1 MGKGDKKTRRG
12 KIILG
17 SYGVRR
23 PRKNNDKPALKPSK
37 TVGVKLSK
45 DKPVKEKKEVLSV
58 KEDKE
63 IKAVKEV
70 KAIKAVKEVKEVKA
84 IK

>member
-23 PRKNNDKPALKPSK
+23 PRKNNDKPALKPAKS
-37 TVGVKLSK
+37 VGVKPSK
-45 DKPVKEKKEVLSV
+45 DKQVKEKKEVLPV

-63 IKAVKEV
+63 T
-70 KAIKAVKEVKEVKA
+70 KAVKEVKEVKE
-84 IK
+84 